1 MQKGTRME
9 KTNINEAVD
18 LHLLDL
24 QEATRRDDVYNDLN
38 EIVDKLQ
45 NMTVFPSLLW
55 LWTFDIIRDI
65 HENNQEPQEFIDEV
79 VPAGITLKQI
89 FDKFWEDVDFLGI
102 TMDNGGEII
111 EEVIR
116 DWMREND
123 FLVALEEDGWLN
135 EPNTF
140 GYGVERGYDV

>member
-1 MQKGTRME
+1 MD

-18 LHLLDL
+18 THLLDL
-24 QEATRRDDVYNDLN
+24 QEAQRRDDVYNDLN
-38 EIVDKLQ
+38 EVIDKLQ
-45 NMTVFPSLLW
+45 DMTVFPSLLW
-55 LWTFDIIRDI
+55 VWTFDIIRDI

-89 FDKFWEDVDFLGI
+89 FDKFWEDVDGLGF
-102 TMDNGGEII
+102 TMDNGGEIL

-123 FLVALEEDGWLN
+123 FLVALDDDGWLN
-135 EPNTF
+135 N
-140 GYGVERGYDV
+140 GVERGDDV